1 MGGRQFVAWFLIC
14 EVALFALAS
23 LAHGGRLLSGYEHVR
38 AAIAE
43 AVTAGVLAVGLVA
56 FLALPRLARR
66 IALGV
71 QTFALVGV
79 LAGLVAVALGMGSQ
93 STPDLI
99 LHGAM
104 ILVLLMGLLLTLRSH

>member
-23 LAHGGRLLSGYEHVR
+23 LAHGGRLVSGYEHLR

-43 AVTAGVLAVGLVA
+43 AVIAGVLAAGLVA

-66 IALGV
+66 IALAV
-71 QTFALVGV
+71 QIFALVGV
-79 LAGLVAVALGMGSQ
+79 LAGLVAVAMGMASQ
-93 STPDLI
+93 SMPDLI
-99 LHGAM
+99 LHGVL
-104 ILVLLMGLLLTLRSH
+104 ILVLLLGFLFTLRSH